1 MAGKSRIMETIIS
14 IAGDISPT
22 LGKTIDGVNKKLGGI
37 SDVALVTAASVAA
50 VGVAAVK
57 ASKYLLDLGSK
68 FDSAADAIRIGTGAT
83 GEALDD
89 LLADFD
95 EVYKTV
101 PTSMED
107 AGQAIA
113 DYNTRLGLTGKELQG
128 LSAQAIQV
136 SDMLG
141 DDLGTVI
148 EESSQA
154 FQQWGIDSAD
164 MGGAMD
170 YLFKVSQSTGMGFTD
185 LSKNM
190 QSYGAQLQSMG
201 YSFEEAAAL
210 MGQLDKAGVNTEEV
224 LGAMKKSVTTLAK
237 DGISASKGL
246 EMYVDNIKNA
256 GSEAKAAAIASE
268 LFGARAGSTM
278 AAAIRDGSLSVD
290 ELTKQLM
297 ASDETIS
304 GAAEDTYDFAEQ
316 LQLFKQRAEVALK
329 PMANTVFDALNKL
342 MPVVQLALERVMP
355 VIENVV
361 SVAAPLVEN
370 VVAWLAAEL
379 ENLIPQI
386 EAAVMWLV
394 SLAQD
399 GLAFVKDNM
408 DWLIPVVGGLTA
420 AFVAYKAISMA
431 VAAYEAIK
439 TAVLATGA
447 TTMSVAT
454 VATWALNAAMAVL
467 TSPITLVIVAIGA
480 LVAAGVAL
488 WKNWD
493 TVKAK
498 AVEFGKKIGEIW
510 GNIKN
515 AIGNFITSIGEK
527 FPIIGG
533 YLSGVWETVQKV
545 FGNIKGIFTGIIDFV
560 KNIFAGNWKGAWDS
574 IVQIFKNYWGG
585 LLNIFKIPINGII
598 GAINSVL
605 RAING
610 FGFEIPDW
618 VPLIGGKKFALNIP
632 EIPMLATGGFTNGPS
647 IAGEAGTEA
656 VLSFDPA
663 YREQNLSYWAQ
674 AGRML
679 GADLSDFAL
688 GARSTAGINMGG
700 VTFAPNI
707 VVNGRSDKESIME
720 AIEAEYPEFIDML
733 EEWLMGRREPV
744 YA

>member
-1 MAGKSRIMETIIS
+1 MAGKARIMETIIA
-14 IAGDISPT
+14 IAGEISPT
-22 LGKTIDGVNKKLGGI
+22 LGKTIDGVNKKLGGLNDAAI
-37 SDVALVTAASVAA
+37 LTAASVAA
-50 VGVAAVK
+50 IGVATAK
-57 ASKYLLDLGSK
+57 AGKYLLDLGSE
-68 FDSAADAIRIGTGAT
+68 FDAAADAIRIGTGAT

-89 LLADFD
+89 LLSDFD
-95 EVYKTV
+95 EVYKSV
-101 PTSMED
+101 PTTMED
-107 AGQAIA
+107 AGKAIA

-154 FQQWGIDSAD
+154 FQQWGINSAD

-237 DGISASKGL
+237 DGISASKGMA
-246 EMYVDNIKNA
+246 MYAEKIKNA
-256 GSEAKAAAIASE
+256 GSEAQAAAIASE
-268 LFGARAGSTM
+268 IFGARAGSTM
-278 AAAIRDGSLSVD
+278 ASAIRNGTLSVD
-290 ELTKQLM
+290 DLTKQLLE
-297 ASDETIS
+297 SGETIS
-304 GAAEDTYDFAEQ
+304 GASEDTYDFAEK

-342 MPVVQLALERVMP
+342 MPVVQSALERVMP

-361 SVAAPLVEN
+361 AVAAPLVED
-370 VVAWLAAEL
+370 VVTAFAAEL
-379 ENLIPQI
+379 ENLLPKI
-386 EAAVMWLV
+386 ESAVTWLV
-394 SLAQD
+394 SLGQD

-420 AFVAYKAISMA
+420 AFVAYKAISMG

-439 TAVLATGA
+439 TAVIATGA

-454 VATWALNAAMAVL
+454 VATWALNSAMAVL
-467 TSPITLVIVAIGA
+467 TSPITLVVVAIGA
-480 LVAAGVAL
+480 LVAAGIAL

-498 AVEFGKKIGEIW
+498 AIEFGTKIGEIW

-527 FPIIGG
+527 FPIFGG
-533 YLSGVWETVQKV
+533 YLDGIWQTVQQV

-560 KNIFAGNWKGAWDS
+560 KNVFAGNWSGAWNS
-574 IVQIFKNYWGG
+574 IVSIFTNYWSG
-585 LLNIFKIPINGII
+585 LLNIVKIPINGII
-598 GAINSVL
+598 GAINGML
-605 RAING
+605 KAING
-610 FGFEIPDW
+610 MGFTIPDW
-618 VPLIGGKKFALNIP
+618 VPVVGGKKFALNIP
-632 EIPMLATGGFTNGPS
+632 EIPMLATGGFTNGVS

-656 VLSFDPA
+656 VISFDPA
-663 YREQNLSYWAQ
+663 YRSENIGYWEQ
-674 AGRML
+674 AGRLL
-679 GADLSDFAL
+679 GMGSSSADTGS
-688 GARSTAGINMGG
+688 INLGG

-707 VVNGRSDKESIME
+707 TVQGNANKSDIMA
-720 AIEAEYPEFIDML
+720 AIEEEYPEFLDML
-733 EEWLMGRREPV
+733 EEFLMGRRATV